1 LTIAPAI
8 RAFAIVLLVAAST
21 PAGAQTARP
30 GTFRI
35 VVRDPAKLPIA
46 AAQVT
51 LTSASAPPLMANT
64 NDRGEAVVDAVP
76 PGTYVVTVESP
87 GFASLDLPNI
97 TIRSGART
105 TREVELKIAA
115 VLEQVDVTPPDADRQ
130 LLDAFT
136 DHLTPEQIAA
146 LPDDPDELLAYLQQL
161 VGDDADIRV
170 DGFSLDELPPGTQI
184 KDIRITF
191 DAASADGAG
200 GPRIEIRTRP
210 GGDRW
215 RNSVNGT
222 VRDESLNA
230 RNAFSKQRPSGQTRQ
245 YGWTL
250 NGPLAR
256 DRTGLSLSIN
266 GSERLDQQVVRAAAP
281 GGLFSTLLSQPANRL
296 GFSADL
302 QHQVN
307 DAHTLRLHVERSSG
321 DARNQGIGSFDLP
334 ERAFS
339 RSDADG
345 EFRLGHDA
353 TIHRSLWSE
362 FKFQVR
368 WRSSESTSASDATT
382 VRVLD
387 AFTSGGAQ
395 VEGGR
400 RSHSV
405 NVGEDLWFT
414 LRKVHKIGVGGS
426 VNGGV
431 FRGDERRNQNG
442 TFTFASL
449 DMFAAGVPTTFTERI
464 VVNPVFEYSTYRT
477 NWYVQDD
484 YRVRNN
490 LLLNLGVRGDAQ
502 SHLSQPMVVSP
513 RLGLN
518 WTIMPRRKTA
528 IRASAGIFR
537 QGYDAGIYEQTILVN
552 GVQQRDVVVANP
564 GYPNPF
570 SDGTIVTARPPSVI
584 RARPDLVFPTNRRV
598 TVGLDQPLAAFGR
611 FRATYSRQRGD
622 HVFRSRD
629 INAPIDG
636 VRPDPAARNITEL
649 ETTARSANRSLEL
662 DLQLK
667 YPKRRL
673 STNFTYTLGS
683 AWNETDGPFQLPP
696 DSLDLS
702 EEWGPSRGDVRHRFN
717 AGANADLWSGFRITT
732 SFRALSA
739 SPYTITTGFDTNGD
753 GENDER
759 PAGVGRN
766 SARGAG
772 TQNLDAT
779 ITWGRGF
786 GQRAVAGA
794 QAPKPGT
801 AGNAAEQKPRPNPS
815 QQIIRFEIFV
825 RGTNVLNQVNYQGFS
840 GVLTSPFFGRPTSA
854 ATARRLVLGTRV
866 WF

>member
-1 LTIAPAI
+1 LTTSRAI
-8 RAFAIVLLVAAST
+8 RAFAIVLFVAAST
-21 PAGAQTARP
+21 PVGAQTPRP

-46 AAQVT
+46 AARVT
-51 LTSASAPPLMANT
+51 LTPASAQPLAANT
-64 NDRGEAVVDAVP
+64 NDRGEAILDPVP
-76 PGTYVVTVESP
+76 PGVYVVTVESP
-87 GFASLDLPNI
+87 GFMPIDLPTI

-105 TREVELKIAA
+105 TREVELKIAT
-115 VLEQVDVTPPDADRQ
+115 VLEEVNVTPPDADRQ

-136 DHLTPEQIAA
+136 DHLTPDQIAA

-170 DGFSLDELPPGTQI
+170 DGFSIDQLPPGTQI

-191 DAASADGAG
+191 DAASADGTG
-200 GPRIEIRTRP
+200 GRRIDIRTRP

-215 RNSVNGT
+215 RNTVNAT
-222 VRDESLNA
+222 LRDESMNA
-230 RNAFSKQRPSGQTRQ
+230 RNAFSMQRPSGRTRQ

-250 NGPLAR
+250 NGPLVQ
-256 DRTGLSLSIN
+256 DRTGLSLSID
-266 GSERLDQQVVRAAAP
+266 GSERLDQEVVRAAAP
-281 GGLFSTLLSQPANRL
+281 GGLFSALISQPASRL

-307 DAHTLRLHVERSSG
+307 DAHTLRLHIQRRGG
-321 DARNQGIGSFDLP
+321 DAANQGIGSFDLP
-334 ERAFS
+334 ERAVS
-339 RSDADG
+339 RSDTDG
-345 EFRLGHDA
+345 EFRLGHEA
-353 TIHRSLWSE
+353 TLHRSVWSE
-362 FKFQVR
+362 FKFQLR
-368 WRSSESTSASDATT
+368 WRSSQSTSASDATT

-395 VEGGR
+395 VQGGR
-400 RSHSV
+400 RSHDV

-414 LRKVHKIGVGGS
+414 VRKLHKIGVGGS
-426 VNGGV
+426 VSGGV

-449 DMFAAGVPTTFTERI
+449 DMFAAGMPTTFTERI
-464 VVNPVFEYSTYRT
+464 IVNPAFEYSTYRT

-484 YRVRNN
+484 YRVRND
-490 LLLNLGVRGDAQ
+490 LLLNLGIRGDAQ

-518 WTIMPRRKTA
+518 WTVIPRRKTA
-528 IRASAGIFR
+528 IRASAGMFR

-552 GVQQRDVVVANP
+552 GVDQRDIVIANP
-564 GYPNPF
+564 GYPDPF
-570 SDGTIVTARPPSVI
+570 SDQAIVTARPPSVI
-584 RARPDLVFPTNRRV
+584 RARPDLVFPTNRRI
-598 TVGLDQPLAAFGR
+598 TLGLDQPLAFGR

-622 HVFRSRD
+622 HLFRSRD
-629 INAPIDG
+629 INAPVDG

-649 ETTARSANRSLEL
+649 ETTARAASRSLEL

-667 YPKRRL
+667 YPRRRV

-696 DSLDLS
+696 NSLDLS
-702 EEWGPSRGDVRHRFN
+702 GEWGPSRGDVRHRFN
-717 AGANADLWSGFRITT
+717 AGANADLWSGFRITG

-753 GENDER
+753 GVNDER
-759 PAGVGRN
+759 PEGVGRN
-766 SARGAG
+766 GARATG
-772 TQNLDAT
+772 TQNVDAT

-786 GQRAVAGA
+786 GQRAIAGA
-794 QAPKPGT
+794 QPPKPVT
-801 AGNAAEQKPRPNPS
+801 TSNAAQTTARPNPN

-854 ATARRLVLGTRV
+854 AAARRLVLGTRV